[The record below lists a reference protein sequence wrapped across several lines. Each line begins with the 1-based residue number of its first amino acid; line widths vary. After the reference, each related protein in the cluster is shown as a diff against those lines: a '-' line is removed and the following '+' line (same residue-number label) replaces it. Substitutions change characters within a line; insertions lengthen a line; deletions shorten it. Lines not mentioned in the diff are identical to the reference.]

1 MKWVL
6 IMARKKKTLPF
17 HIVHSYKH
25 FELTGG
31 GVKFWARDESAA
43 KLYCDKIG
51 WSPLSLKEI
60 KGGDNETASTKL

>member
-1 MKWVL
+1 
-6 IMARKKKTLPF
+6 MAKKKKKIPF
-17 HIVHSYKH
+17 HIAHSYKH

-51 WSPLSLKEI
+51 WSPLSLEEIKEI
-60 KGGDNETASTKL
+60 DNETTTTKL